1 MKKLMFLLS
10 IVVLFST
17 TSCLIGDSS
26 LGDSSAEI
34 KGTLTVFNEDNSISY
49 EAHNASIT
57 VAITNFLV
65 EPKLDILFN
74 GVKFAEAMPVQVN
87 IKFGGIPFTFTASE
101 DGKSS
106 NYIFDTTNI
115 IPTISGAPRDEYMA
129 SRFYGCVGR
138 YNTEI
143 RFTIPY
149 KDNKMVQF
157 TANTNEN
164 KE

>member
-26 LGDSSAEI
+26 LSDSSAEI

>member
-101 DGKSS
+101 DVKSS

-143 RFTIPY
+143 RFSIPY

>member
-26 LGDSSAEI
+26 LSDSLAEI

-49 EAHNASIT
+49 EAHNASIM
-57 VAITNFLV
+57 VAIPNLV

-87 IKFGGIPFTFTASE
+87 IKFGSIPFTFTMSE

-129 SRFYGCVGR
+129 SRFYGCVGK

-143 RFTIPY
+143 RFIIPY
-149 KDNKMVQF
+149 KDNKMIQF
-157 TANTNEN
+157 TANTNDN